1 MCTAHLGSAIETYPT
16 DTVFK
21 NDSNVGEKNDFFV
34 VVFVLSVEQKKAL
47 HNESLER
54 KYKAELQRR
63 KRML

>member
-1 MCTAHLGSAIETYPT
+1 M
-16 DTVFK
+16 FK
-21 NDSNVGEKNDFFV
+21 NDSNVREKNDFFV
-34 VVFVLSVEQKKAL
+34 VVFVLFVEQKKAL

>member
-1 MCTAHLGSAIETYPT
+1 M
-16 DTVFK
+16 FK
-21 NDSNVGEKNDFFV
+21 NGSKIREKNDFFV
-34 VVFVLSVEQKKAL
+34 VVFVLFVEQKKAL